1 MNCLQ
6 GSLLLGNGALTN
18 GAKKRQTLGRGRGTH
33 FVYCCFFFL
42 FVFVRG
48 RSFSFYYLLVCLDFF
63 FAPPP
68 LWCTKEQVLSLNE
81 EGETEKES
89 WTREERRER
98 CRDPESEEDVG
109 DTTKKERNPICT
121 VVAMLHVYA
130 PVDDNAGKGRKKKEM
145 AIKRRF

>member
-1 MNCLQ
+1 MRK
-6 GSLLLGNGALTN
+6 GRP
-18 GAKKRQTLGRGRGTH
+18 KRNRG
-33 FVYCCFFFL
+33 
-42 FVFVRG
+42 
-48 RSFSFYYLLVCLDFF
+48 
-63 FAPPP
+63 
-68 LWCTKEQVLSLNE
+68 
-81 EGETEKES
+81 
-89 WTREERRER
+89 REERRER